1 MNFVRSII
9 QVLLVSCLVAFAA
22 SAVFAQ
28 TPSAPYVPLSGQ
40 AGKDVVWVPTAT
52 VMVDK
57 MLDIAKVTPE
67 DYVIDLGSG
76 DGRNVIAAAK
86 RGAQA
91 LGVEYNSDL
100 VEYSRRAAENE
111 GVADKALFV
120 QGDMF
125 QADIS
130 RANVMAL
137 FLLSDNL
144 RRLTPKLLGLT
155 PGTRIVVNTFG
166 IEGWTTEETHKVEG
180 DCEYWCVVL
189 LYIVPAR
196 VAGIWRLPQGDLK
209 LEQNFQTVSGTLSS
223 GGASTAIA
231 NGRLRGDQISFT
243 VGRAD
248 YIGRVSGDTMQGNV
262 KGPTTGAW
270 TATRLLGAP

>member
-1 MNFVRSII
+1 MNLVRSIS

-28 TPSAPYVPLSGQ
+28 TPGAPYVPSSGQ

-91 LGVEYNSDL
+91 LGVEYNNDL
-100 VEYSRRAAENE
+100 VEYSRRAAEAE
-111 GVADKALFV
+111 GVADRARFV
-120 QGDMF
+120 QGDMYE
-125 QADIS
+125 ADIS
-130 RANVMAL
+130 RATVMAL
-137 FLLSDNL
+137 FLLSENL

-166 IEGWTTEETHKVEG
+166 IEGWTAEETHKVEG
-180 DCEYWCVVL
+180 DCDYWCVVL

-196 VAGIWRLPQGDLK
+196 VAGIWRLPQGELK
-209 LEQNFQTVSGTLSS
+209 LEQNFQTFSGTLSS
-223 GGASTAIA
+223 GGASTPIA
-231 NGRLRGDQISFT
+231 DGRLRGDQIRFT
-243 VGRAD
+243 VGGAA
-248 YIGRVSGDTMQGNV
+248 YAGRVNGDTMQGDV
-262 KGPTTGAW
+262 KGATSGAW
-270 TATRLLGAP
+270 AATRLRAAP